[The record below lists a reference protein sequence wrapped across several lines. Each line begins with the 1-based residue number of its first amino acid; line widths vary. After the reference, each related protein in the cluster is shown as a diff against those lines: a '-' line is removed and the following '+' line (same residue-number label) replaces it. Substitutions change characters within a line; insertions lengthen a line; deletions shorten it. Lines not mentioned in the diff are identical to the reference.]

1 MISKLRKRMGRAIL
15 KESLAHNVYGHV
27 TQGSLSGF
35 RTYLLFLS
43 IFDVRDNVTDRMLIS
58 VQ

>member
-1 MISKLRKRMGRAIL
+1 MGRAIL
-15 KESLAHNVYGHV
+15 KESLAPNVYGHV

-35 RTYLLFLS
+35 RTYLLLLS